1 MSIKMSHSLKES
13 MGTNMATAYGGRM
26 MKNKNYIT
34 LEGMLHHVPKY
45 FVTSYALCNL
55 LTLYS

>member
-1 MSIKMSHSLKES
+1 MSHSLKES